1 MAKEVIVINEPDEIA
16 KDFEEGTL
24 LNVEGKVLRVKN
36 DTRNESGCN
45 VCALD
50 AEELGEYCACAFC
63 GDCHFIEIES
73 HERVIFS
80 RMPCR
85 WSCLQDFGRLVQVAD
100 R

>member
-36 DTRNESGCN
+36 DTCNESGCN

-50 AEELGEYCACAFC
+50 AEELGEYCVCAFC
-63 GDCHFIEIES
+63 AGCHYREIT
-73 HERVIFS
+73 
-80 RMPCR
+80 
-85 WSCLQDFGRLVQVAD
+85 Q
-100 R
+100 

>member
-45 VCALD
+45 VCVPLMPRNWASIVL
-50 AEELGEYCACAFC
+50 A
-63 GDCHFIEIES
+63 HFA
-73 HERVIFS
+73 VIVT
-80 RMPCR
+80 
-85 WSCLQDFGRLVQVAD
+85 L
-100 R
+100 

>member
-50 AEELGEYCACAFC
+50 ADELGEHCSCAFC
-63 GDCHFIEIES
+63 GGCHFEKI
-73 HERVIFS
+73 
-80 RMPCR
+80 
-85 WSCLQDFGRLVQVAD
+85 
-100 R
+100 

>member
-36 DTRNESGCN
+36 DTCDESGCN

-50 AEELGEYCACAFC
+50 KEELGEYCAFALC
-63 GDCHFIEIES
+63 GDCHFIDIES
-73 HERVIFS
+73 HE
-80 RMPCR
+80 
-85 WSCLQDFGRLVQVAD
+85 
-100 R
+100 

>member
-50 AEELGEYCACAFC
+50 AEELGEY
-63 GDCHFIEIES
+63 
-73 HERVIFS
+73 
-80 RMPCR
+80 
-85 WSCLQDFGRLVQVAD
+85 
-100 R
+100 

>member
-1 MAKEVIVINEPDEIA
+1 MGKEVIVINEPDEIA

-50 AEELGEYCACAFC
+50 DDELGEYCACAFC
-63 GDCHFIEIES
+63 GGSHFEKI
-73 HERVIFS
+73 
-80 RMPCR
+80 
-85 WSCLQDFGRLVQVAD
+85 
-100 R
+100 